1 MERERGAEAALLEQ
15 ARRALGRSLA
25 AGASVRPIA
34 ASLTLEA
41 LEVTEPG
48 TTTMIVF
55 FPRAQAEEGRRE
67 ERVRE
72 GLRAAG
78 CALPL
83 VGTFRGGA
91 GGRVLV
97 AESTRSA
104 PPSDPRSGGTLLAGL
119 HAALG
124 GCARLDLAGRQ
135 LDPAGAVEVLSRID
149 DLIRYYPA
157 PAEAQ
162 AVLHAPLRRQLE
174 LVESFGG
181 LAADGGDAAV
191 VGGYFPE
198 QTVEAQGRRV
208 PLLWGSL
215 RRGWEAEDLVLTAA
229 WSGWLERSAFAA
241 FLAGYFEGGGSLEP
255 STAQPGVEAAWAVLL
270 CDVRAWYG
278 RFIRGRHELLPL
290 LQRQAAAIALLD
302 NPAVRRT
309 FGELLARASSGG

>member
-1 MERERGAEAALLEQ
+1 MKRERGAEAALLEQ
-15 ARRALGRSLA
+15 ARRALGRPLA

-48 TTTMIVF
+48 TTTVVVL

-97 AESTRSA
+97 AESARSA
-104 PPSDPRSGGTLLAGL
+104 PPSDPRSGGALLAEL
-119 HAALG
+119 HAALR
-124 GCARLDLAGRQ
+124 GCARLDLDGRR
-135 LDPAGAVEVLSRID
+135 LDPAGAAEVLSRID

-162 AVLHAPLRRQLE
+162 ALLHAPLRRQLE

-181 LAADGGDAAV
+181 LAADGGDAAIV
-191 VGGYFPE
+191 AGYFPE
-198 QTVEAQGRRV
+198 QTVEAQGRRA

-215 RRGWEAEDLVLTAA
+215 RRGWEAEDLILTAA

-241 FLAGYFEGGGSLEP
+241 FLAGYSESGGSLEP
-255 STAQPGVEAAWAVLL
+255 SAAQPGVEAAWAVLL

-290 LQRQAAAIALLD
+290 LRRQAAAIALLED
-302 NPAVRRT
+302 PAARRT
-309 FGELLARASSGG
+309 FAELLARASLGG